1 MSDDYDDEG
10 DITELYDDEDDAAAD
25 CQQFLDGGVI
35 VCGALGSEWCDFE
48 CPLRRDLGLTP
59 KEAAERAIDEVTAEL
74 QVAREAKGN
83 AEYDS
88 WLPAQG
94 CEGDQSK

>member
-1 MSDDYDDEG
+1 MSHDYDDEG
-10 DITELYDDEDDAAAD
+10 DITDLCDEEDDAAD

-48 CPLRRDLGLTP
+48 CPLRRDVGLTM
-59 KEAAERAIDEVTAEL
+59 KEAQQRAIDEISAEV
-74 QVAREAKGN
+74 QAAREAKGA

-88 WLPAQG
+88 WGHSTDIQ
-94 CEGDQSK
+94 ERS